1 MLRRYLRAFVSFSGR
16 FLANGSHPAG
26 CAPPTRSARNARAR
40 RRHVVAAARILQ
52 RCRRTASSR
61 RVGRASAGFRRPFKW
76 QDEESRIVNP
86 NLAAAVRRLTAARR
100 THSRTS
106 RSYCTP
112 SLGHACAAKRRPMQ
126 RRNGASLSPT
136 DATKPTAWRRGSAH
150 PDHRIRCYDRV
161 LLRATIGSRR
171 DVAYAD
177 TRKRANELEEPRIGS
192 SRMQEREPEGAR
204 VGSGQAR
211 LV

>member
-1 MLRRYLRAFVSFSGR
+1 MRETSERVAATSSQPRAFCSDADARLRRGESAAHPPDSDGHSNGKTKSHESSIRTLPPLCGGSQQRGGR
-16 FLANGSHPAG
+16 
-26 CAPPTRSARNARAR
+26 T
-40 RRHVVAAARILQ
+40 HVHHARI
-52 RCRRTASSR
+52 
-61 RVGRASAGFRRPFKW
+61 
-76 QDEESRIVNP
+76 
-86 NLAAAVRRLTAARR
+86 ARQVWA
-100 THSRTS
+100 THA
-106 RSYCTP
+106 P
-112 SLGHACAAKRRPMQ
+112 LAAKRRPMQ

-136 DATKPTAWRRGSAH
+136 DAAKPTAWRRGSAH

-161 LLRATIGSRR
+161 ILRATIGSRR

>member
-1 MLRRYLRAFVSFSGR
+1 MRETPERVAATSSPPRAFCSDADAWLRRGESAAHPPDSDGHSNGKTKSHDSSIRTLPTLCGGSQQRGGR
-16 FLANGSHPAG
+16 THIY
-26 CAPPTRSARNARAR
+26 
-40 RRHVVAAARILQ
+40 HARIARQ
-52 RCRRTASSR
+52 VWATHA
-61 RVGRASAGFRRPFKW
+61 P
-76 QDEESRIVNP
+76 
-86 NLAAAVRRLTAARR
+86 LAVK
-100 THSRTS
+100 S
-106 RSYCTP
+106 
-112 SLGHACAAKRRPMQ
+112 RPMQ
-126 RRNGASLSPT
+126 QADGASLSPT

-150 PDHRIRCYDRV
+150 PDHLIRCYDRV